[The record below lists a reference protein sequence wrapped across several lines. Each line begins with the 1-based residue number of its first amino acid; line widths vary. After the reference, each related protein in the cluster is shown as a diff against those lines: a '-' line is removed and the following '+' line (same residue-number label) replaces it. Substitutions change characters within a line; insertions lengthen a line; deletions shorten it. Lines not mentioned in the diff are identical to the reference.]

1 MKSAKHLLTTSKK
14 LASVSELTNK
24 KGLLLLPV
32 SPMPK
37 KKLSPKLVH
46 DKIEPM
52 VLRSPP
58 TGESVVRYA
67 LPIPSSRTKDLE
79 AEDETTRKI
88 IRNLKMVVSSLEE
101 TYGFNIENASV
112 KPEQK
117 ELSLSVGDDLS
128 SFLECCSQF
137 AAQVEE
143 TVKEERNILES
154 LFKWFQWQVNQ
165 MEEVSKDQ
173 TLSEP
178 ELPAPDKTI
187 SLNIAQILRRIQKLE
202 ELRSCFTQGSKYSL
216 KAMLSKPM
224 DKENLPKEGEGYET
238 IGQKIEEFIKT
249 HSTEESV
256 DTSAM
261 EPQTAHSLTNRLT
274 TMLKIFENQS
284 NMLDR
289 AINDQSFLEAKYKQM
304 QSNFEVLLEEKLML
318 KIELQ
323 KLKDIEKTK
332 PAHDQAKKTAKT
344 EKKKNKGK
352 YEDSEGKMSPDKELK
367 IKEDLL
373 QVQKAACALEIE
385 NKVLKEQLKQALQ
398 EAERAKHQLDYF
410 LNQGK
415 ELLKSEGKTNTTVEM
430 SNSQVKVKGEDSKSI
445 PLEKEINKAVVSDSG
460 GPKANITIPEHPQY
474 MVKKKTT
481 MI

>member
-1 MKSAKHLLTTSKK
+1 MKSAKHLLTTTKK
-14 LASVSELTNK
+14 MASVSELTNK

-165 MEEVSKDQ
+165 MEE
-173 TLSEP
+173 
-178 ELPAPDKTI
+178 
-187 SLNIAQILRRIQKLE
+187 
-202 ELRSCFTQGSKYSL
+202 G
-216 KAMLSKPM
+216 
-224 DKENLPKEGEGYET
+224 
-238 IGQKIEEFIKT
+238 
-249 HSTEESV
+249 
-256 DTSAM
+256 
-261 EPQTAHSLTNRLT
+261 
-274 TMLKIFENQS
+274 
-284 NMLDR
+284 
-289 AINDQSFLEAKYKQM
+289 
-304 QSNFEVLLEEKLML
+304 
-318 KIELQ
+318 
-323 KLKDIEKTK
+323 
-332 PAHDQAKKTAKT
+332 
-344 EKKKNKGK
+344 
-352 YEDSEGKMSPDKELK
+352 
-367 IKEDLL
+367 
-373 QVQKAACALEIE
+373 
-385 NKVLKEQLKQALQ
+385 
-398 EAERAKHQLDYF
+398 
-410 LNQGK
+410 
-415 ELLKSEGKTNTTVEM
+415 
-430 SNSQVKVKGEDSKSI
+430 
-445 PLEKEINKAVVSDSG
+445 
-460 GPKANITIPEHPQY
+460 
-474 MVKKKTT
+474 
-481 MI
+481 